1 MSSME
6 TAHIYIFF
14 FYRWS
19 PCWVQ
24 LREMTSL
31 CETPVPPLAL
41 PGAVNWGSFNF
52 RWLHFVHNHHILSI
66 IIYFLIFLNDCGG
79 NWISQRKQS
88 LQSFNPRTFF
98 FFWCDH
104 KPQWFLQF
112 HQQPWLHCCGVITF
126 TRSTTVI
133 ASVGIGDK
141 QHLLEYCQIVEFT
154 QQKWILFSALPFY
167 NLGSGFYFI
176 FIFIFNILTAGYV

>member
-1 MSSME
+1 MTSHEQYGDCSY
-6 TAHIYIFF
+6 IYIFF
-14 FYRWS
+14 FYHWS

-24 LREMTSL
+24 LRGMTSL

-66 IIYFLIFLNDCGG
+66 IIYILIFLWMIMGG

-98 FFWCDH
+98 FFFFSDATTS
-104 KPQWFLQF
+104 PSDSSGSISSRA
-112 HQQPWLHCCGVITF
+112 PWLHCCGVITF

-141 QHLLEYCQIVEFT
+141 QRLLEYCRIVEFT
-154 QQKWILFSALPFY
+154 QQKWILFSALPF
-167 NLGSGFYFI
+167 
-176 FIFIFNILTAGYV
+176 